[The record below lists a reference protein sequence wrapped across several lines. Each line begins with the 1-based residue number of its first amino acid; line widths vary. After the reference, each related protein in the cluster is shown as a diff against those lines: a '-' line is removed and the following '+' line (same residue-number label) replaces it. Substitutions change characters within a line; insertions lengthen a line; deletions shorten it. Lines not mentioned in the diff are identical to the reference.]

1 MIQNHLPRL
10 ALSFAA
16 ALACSLGGC
25 ARQLSPPVS
34 QDPQVL
40 SAGVAAGPVKAP
52 QTVMVSPSVA
62 VSSDIADAC
71 KLEIENADRAPKFAF
86 DQSALAFA
94 DGLALTKIGACLT
107 TGPLAGHSVELV
119 GRADPR
125 GKRAYNIALGERRA
139 SSVHEALTMLG
150 VESARIVDTSRG
162 EMDATGTDE
171 GSWRR
176 DRRVD
181 IVLR

>member
-1 MIQNHLPRL
+1 MLKLRIFQSL
-10 ALSFAA
+10 ALPIGA
-16 ALACSLGGC
+16 ALTSGGC
-25 ARQLSPPVS
+25 SRQLPPSVP
-34 QDPQVL
+34 QDSQVL
-40 SAGVAAGPVKAP
+40 SAAVAAPSAKAP

-62 VSSDIADAC
+62 VSSELADAC
-71 KLEIENADRAPKFAF
+71 KLEIENADRSPKFGV

-107 TGPLAGHSVELV
+107 TGPLAGRAVELV

-125 GKRAYNIALGERRA
+125 GTRAYNIALGERRA

-162 EMDATGTDE
+162 ELDATGTDE